1 MIENDEFTIHRGS
14 REEAE
19 EKCSECGAE
28 IRGGLRYCTSCG
40 APVSEDGHPPL
51 REVSRQENEDSRPL
65 REPGRRVRSNAD
77 KAERSYREFNA
88 VARPRRRKNERRS
101 RLPVILLLFVL
112 AAALGGGVYSF
123 MKQSEDMPWDSSVI
137 SKPEK
142 PAPSAGTDPVPGQDQ
157 PVTAGRTVTGTP
169 VSAGRTVTG
178 TPVSAEEG
186 AHTAVTAVMSQTAAD
201 ISNITG
207 PTRGIVIGS
216 SVNLRG
222 SHTIKSPVLGKV
234 SVGNRV
240 EVTDSWLSDDG
251 AEAVALSDIQA
262 SSEGGKKIRIL
273 KGKGVTVSEGP
284 DASGMMRVTLP
295 EDKNKTVYMVSAKSL
310 SDPQAWP
317 WYKVKPQK
325 GKEGWIFG
333 KFLTV
338 IDPRDETLSPAFL
351 DTALA
356 SFGTTKEQAEALL
369 GKPAKS
375 SSRKVKTQGGVE
387 TETTLAFSGLT
398 LVLHDGPGGSGV
410 RRALITSAARHVE
423 GGLAVGMERRNVLSI
438 LGLPNDVDR
447 GDEVYRANRNS
458 GIRIKYDNYRVK
470 SIALGELK

>member
-51 REVSRQENEDSRPL
+51 REVSGQENEDSRSP
-65 REPGRRVRSNAD
+65 REPRRRVRSNAD
-77 KAERSYREFNA
+77 RAERSYREFNS

-101 RLPVILLLFVL
+101 RLPLLLFLFVL

-123 MKQSEDMPWDSSVI
+123 MKQSEDMPWESSVI

-142 PAPSAGTDPVPGQDQ
+142 PAPSAGTEPVPGQDQ
-157 PVTAGRTVTGTP
+157 PVTAGGTG
-169 VSAGRTVTG
+169 TG
-178 TPVSAEEG
+178 TPVSAEE
-186 AHTAVTAVMSQTAAD
+186 APRVADNPVISQPQAD

-207 PTRGIVIGS
+207 PTRGVVIGS

-222 SHTIKSPVLGKV
+222 SHTINSPVVGKV
-234 SVGNRV
+234 SVGNRL
-240 EVTDSWLSDDG
+240 EVTDSWLGEDG

-262 SSEGGKKIRIL
+262 SSEDGKKIRIL
-273 KGKGVTVSEGP
+273 KGKGVTVSGGP
-284 DASGMMRVTLP
+284 DASGIVRVTLP
-295 EDKNKTVYMVSAKSL
+295 EDKNKTVYRISAKSL

-351 DTALA
+351 ETALA
-356 SFGTTKEQAEALL
+356 SFGTTKGQAETLL

-375 SSRKVKTQGGVE
+375 SSRKVKTQGGEE

-398 LVLHDGPGGSGV
+398 LVLYDGPGGSGA
-410 RRALITSAARHVE
+410 RRAVITSAARQVE
-423 GGLAVGMERRNVLSI
+423 GGLAVGMDRRDVLSI

-447 GDEVYRANRNS
+447 GEEIYRANRNS
-458 GIRIKYDNYRVK
+458 GIRIKYDNYQVK
-470 SIALGELK
+470 SIVLGALK

>member
-77 KAERSYREFNA
+77 RAERSYREFNA

-123 MKQSEDMPWDSSVI
+123 MKQSDDMPWDSSVI

-142 PAPSAGTDPVPGQDQ
+142 PVSSAETNLPPGQDQ
-157 PVTAGRTVTGTP
+157 NAEAGGTGP
-169 VSAGRTVTG
+169 LVS
-178 TPVSAEEG
+178 EG
-186 AHTAVTAVMSQTAAD
+186 EDVPATDNIGISQAPAD
-201 ISNITG
+201 ISKITG

-222 SHTIKSPVLGKV
+222 SHTIKSPVVGKV

-240 EVTDSWLSDDG
+240 EVTDSWLSEDG
-251 AEAVALSDIQA
+251 AEAVVLSDIQA
-262 SSEGGKKIRIL
+262 SSEDGKKIRIL
-273 KGKGVTVSEGP
+273 KGKGVTLSGIP
-284 DASGMMRVTLP
+284 DASGMVRVTLP
-295 EDKNKTVYMVSAKSL
+295 EDKSKTVYTVAAKSL

-351 DTALA
+351 DAALA
-356 SFGTTKEQAEALL
+356 SFGTTKGQAEALL

-375 SSRKVKTQGGVE
+375 SSRKVKTQGGEE

-398 LVLHDGPGGSGV
+398 LVLYDGPGGSGARKAV
-410 RRALITSAARHVE
+410 ITSAARHVE
-423 GGLAVGMERRNVLSI
+423 GGLAVGMDRRNVLSI

-447 GDEVYRANRNS
+447 GDEIYRADRNS
-458 GIRIKYDNYRVK
+458 GIRIKYENYRVK
-470 SIALGELK
+470 SIVLGALK

>member
-19 EKCSECGAE
+19 EKCPECGAE

-40 APVSEDGHPPL
+40 ATVSEDGHPPL
-51 REVSRQENEDSRPL
+51 REVSRQENEDRRPL
-65 REPGRRVRSNAD
+65 SEPGRRVRSNAD
-77 KAERSYREFNA
+77 RAERSYREFNA

-169 VSAGRTVTG
+169 VSA
-178 TPVSAEEG
+178 EEG
-186 AHTAVTAVMSQTAAD
+186 AHTAGTAVMSQTPAD
-201 ISNITG
+201 ISKITG

-222 SHTIKSPVLGKV
+222 SHTIKSPVVGKV

-240 EVTDSWLSDDG
+240 EVTDSWLSEDG

-262 SSEGGKKIRIL
+262 SSTGGKKIRIL

-284 DASGMMRVTLP
+284 DASGMVRITLP
-295 EDKNKTVYMVSAKSL
+295 EDKNKTVYMVPAKSL

-375 SSRKVKTQGGVE
+375 SSRKVKTQGGEE

-410 RRALITSAARHVE
+410 RKAVITSAARNVE
-423 GGLAVGMERRNVLSI
+423 GGLAVGMDRRNVLSI

-447 GDEVYRANRNS
+447 GDEIYSADRNS

-470 SIALGELK
+470 SITLGALK